1 MTNKK
6 AVMQAYANSEPL
18 LMKEKNIDVRIL
30 SVADT
35 GFNPYTSVLICRSEL
50 IQKEPELIEKMREA
64 SVKGW
69 LNYLKDPTET
79 NKIIKKENPA
89 NKDTLDN
96 SAELMKPL
104 MSSHPGFG
112 KMKPERWQE
121 LAEQLKKLGI
131 IKEIPREFRKVL
143 Y

>member
-6 AVMQAYANSEPL
+6 AVMQAYVNSEPL
-18 LMKEKNIDVRIL
+18 LMKEKNINVRIL

-35 GFNPYTSVLICRSEL
+35 GFNPYTSVLISSGDL
-50 IQKEPELIEKMREA
+50 IQKKPELIEKMREA

-69 LNYLKDPTET
+69 LSYLKDPSAT

-89 NKDTLDN
+89 NKDTLDA

-112 KMKPERWQE
+112 KMKLERWQE
-121 LAEQLKKLGI
+121 LADQLKKLGV
-131 IKEIPREFRKVL
+131 IKEIPKEFRKVL